1 MKAKSDLDPGVIIAA
16 CNLPPGNFLSM
27 TAQTTDLPADLA
39 AVALAAFDQVVV
51 ATPGFR
57 VRTGQHEMA
66 QRIASSLHDVTLGD
80 QPEPHSA
87 VTVIQAGT
95 GVGKSAAYLSTT
107 VALALARKTRV
118 VVSTATVALQEQLMT
133 KDLPA
138 LAAVL
143 DTPFVYALAKGRGR
157 YVCKL
162 KLERLVGTGGAEATE
177 LFDADDEAAAQP
189 TAAQPRRGVVWTD
202 PIERRVAL
210 YDSLAAALAAGRWDG
225 DRDSLAEQPE
235 PSDWSTVAAERH
247 TCTARHCPRFSS
259 CSYYQARMQL
269 AQAQVIVAN
278 HDLVLASLGMKALP
292 DLDNCLLVFD
302 EGHHLPAVALD
313 QFSSA
318 MDLSGLRWLDKLP
331 KILIDVADKMGFV
344 LVQDVTTLAQQL
356 KTALLEANRMAMD
369 LLRGVSAGYDVVHR
383 FKDGVVPEALLE
395 PFKLIHDHAVA
406 LSDALEALGA
416 ELKSRAKEDPAQATH
431 CSVQYARLGQMAPK
445 LNSAVAT
452 SAQWLNSDEPPLA
465 KWFKSDTSSGLVFL
479 SAHACPIV
487 PGDLL
492 RRHLWQHVRGAV
504 VTSASLTSCG
514 SFDYFLGETG
524 LAGLPQVST
533 LAVDSPFDYRTQGQL
548 IVADTAADPK
558 QVDLYTTQMVAAL
571 LADLRAVPHGALV
584 LFTSRVQMQAAVGAL
599 DANLQDTVL
608 VQGQMARGRL
618 LGIHQARVESG
629 FASVIF
635 GLQSFG
641 EGLDLPGLLCETV
654 FIAKLPFSPP
664 SDPVEEARAEWL
676 KRDGRDPFSELV
688 VPATG
693 IKLLQWTGRAIR
705 SETDQARVICYD
717 KRLLSTSYGRRM
729 LQGLPPYAVSRR
741 VLGALSAL

>member
-1 MKAKSDLDPGVIIAA
+1 MKKPDLT
-16 CNLPPGNFLSM
+16 S
-27 TAQTTDLPADLA
+27 
-39 AVALAAFDQVVV
+39 VALQAFDQMVA

-57 VRTGQHEMA
+57 SRLGQRHMA
-66 QRIASSLHDVTLGD
+66 ERIASTLHDVDLGEHD
-80 QPEPHSA
+80 EPHSA

-107 VALALARKTRV
+107 VAMALARKTRV
-118 VVSTATVALQEQLMT
+118 VVSTATVALQEQLMS

-143 DTPFVYALAKGRGR
+143 DTPFVFALAKGRGR

-162 KLERLVGTGGAEATE
+162 KLERLAGSDGEPLDMFEGDEDAPVPAPPKAAKPTKGG
-177 LFDADDEAAAQP
+177 
-189 TAAQPRRGVVWTD
+189 VWQD
-202 PIERRVAL
+202 PQERRMQM
-210 YDSLAAALAAGRWDG
+210 YDTLASSLATGKWDG

-235 PSDWSTVAAERH
+235 ASDWATVAAERH
-247 TCTARHCPRFSS
+247 TCTARHCPRFGT

-292 DLDNCLLVFD
+292 DLDNCLVVFD

-331 KILIDVADKMGFV
+331 KILLEVAEKMGFV

-356 KTALLEANRMAMD
+356 KTALLEASRLAMEF
-369 LLRGVSAGYDVVHR
+369 LRGVASSYDVVHR
-383 FKDGVVPEALLE
+383 FKEGVVPEVMLE
-395 PFKLIHDHAVA
+395 PFKLIHGHASA
-406 LSDALEALGA
+406 LSDALEALGK
-416 ELKSRAKEDPAQATH
+416 ELKLRAKEDPSQAAH
-431 CSVQYARLGQMAPK
+431 CSVQYAKLGQLAPK
-445 LNSAVAT
+445 INSVVAT
-452 SAQWLNSDEPPLA
+452 SAQWLTESEPPLA
-465 KWFKSDTSSGLVFL
+465 KWLKSDTSSGLVQL

-492 RRHLWQHVRGAV
+492 RQHLWQQVRGAV
-504 VTSASLTSCG
+504 VTSASLTTCG
-514 SFDYFLGETG
+514 SFDYFLAETG

-548 IVADTAADPK
+548 IVADTRADAR
-558 QVDLYTTQMVAAL
+558 QVDAYTAEVVAAL
-571 LADLRAVPHGALV
+571 LADLRDVPRGALV
-584 LFTSRVQMQAAVGAL
+584 LFTSRVQMQAAVNAL
-599 DANLQDTVL
+599 DARLEDIVL
-608 VQGQMARGRL
+608 VQGQMARGKL
-618 LGIHQARVESG
+618 LGIHQARIEAG
-629 FASVIF
+629 AASVIF

-641 EGLDLPGLLCETV
+641 EGLDLPGALCETV
-654 FIAKLPFSPP
+654 FITKLPFSPP
-664 SDPVEEARAEWL
+664 SDPVEEARADWL
-676 KRDGRDPFSELV
+676 KRSGRDPFSELV

-717 KRLLSTSYGRRM
+717 KRLLSMAYGRRM

-741 VLGALSAL
+741 SNPR

>member
-1 MKAKSDLDPGVIIAA
+1 MKKPDLT
-16 CNLPPGNFLSM
+16 S
-27 TAQTTDLPADLA
+27 
-39 AVALAAFDQVVV
+39 VALQAFDQMVA

-57 VRTGQHEMA
+57 SRLGQRHMA
-66 QRIASSLHDVTLGD
+66 ERIASTLHDVDLGEHD
-80 QPEPHSA
+80 EPHSA

-107 VALALARKTRV
+107 VAMALARKTRV
-118 VVSTATVALQEQLMT
+118 VVSTATVALQEQLMS

-143 DTPFVYALAKGRGR
+143 DTPFVFALAKGRGR

-162 KLERLVGTGGAEATE
+162 KLERLAGSDGEPLDMFEGDEDAPIPAPTKAAKPTKGG
-177 LFDADDEAAAQP
+177 
-189 TAAQPRRGVVWTD
+189 VWQD
-202 PIERRVAL
+202 PQERRMQM
-210 YDSLAAALAAGRWDG
+210 YDTLASSLATGKWDG

-235 PSDWSTVAAERH
+235 ASDWATVAAERH
-247 TCTARHCPRFSS
+247 TCTARHCPRFGT

-292 DLDNCLLVFD
+292 ELDNCLVVFD

-331 KILIDVADKMGFV
+331 KILLEVAEKMGFV

-356 KTALLEANRMAMD
+356 KTALLEASRLAMEF
-369 LLRGVSAGYDVVHR
+369 LRGVASSYDVVHR
-383 FKDGVVPEALLE
+383 FKEGVVPEVMLE
-395 PFKLIHDHAVA
+395 PFKLIHGHATA
-406 LSDALEALGA
+406 LSDALEALGK
-416 ELKSRAKEDPAQATH
+416 ELKLRAKEDPSQAAH
-431 CSVQYARLGQMAPK
+431 CSVQYAKLGQLAPK
-445 LNSAVAT
+445 INSVVAT
-452 SAQWLNSDEPPLA
+452 SAQWLTESEPPLA
-465 KWFKSDTSSGLVFL
+465 KWLKSDTSSGLVQL

-492 RRHLWQHVRGAV
+492 RQHLWQQVRGAV
-504 VTSASLTSCG
+504 VTSASLTTCG
-514 SFDYFLGETG
+514 SFDYFLAETG

-548 IVADTAADPK
+548 IVADTRADAR
-558 QVDLYTTQMVAAL
+558 QVDAYTAEVVAAL
-571 LADLRAVPHGALV
+571 LADLRDVPRGALV
-584 LFTSRVQMQAAVGAL
+584 LFTSRVQMQAAVNAL
-599 DANLQDTVL
+599 DARLEDIVL
-608 VQGQMARGRL
+608 VQGQMARGKL
-618 LGIHQARVESG
+618 LGIHQARIEAG
-629 FASVIF
+629 AASVIF

-641 EGLDLPGLLCETV
+641 EGLDLPGSLCETV
-654 FIAKLPFSPP
+654 FITKLPFSPP
-664 SDPVEEARAEWL
+664 SDPVEEARADWL
-676 KRDGRDPFSELV
+676 KRSGRDPFSELV

-717 KRLLSTSYGRRM
+717 KRLLSMAYGRRM

-741 VLGALSAL
+741 PNSR

>member
-1 MKAKSDLDPGVIIAA
+1 M
-16 CNLPPGNFLSM
+16 
-27 TAQTTDLPADLA
+27 
-39 AVALAAFDQVVV
+39 AAFDQVVA

-57 VRTGQHEMA
+57 ARAGQREMA
-66 QRIASSLHDVTLGD
+66 QSIATHLHDVSLGD
-80 QPEPHSA
+80 QPEPLSA

-107 VALALARKTRV
+107 VALALARNTRV
-118 VVSTATVALQEQLMT
+118 VVSTATVALQEQLMH

-162 KLERLVGTGGAEATE
+162 KLERLVGTGGFDAAE
-177 LFDADDEAAAQP
+177 LFDADDAAD
-189 TAAQPRRGVVWTD
+189 AAPGVVQAATVQPKRGTAWQD
-202 PIERRVAL
+202 PMERRISL
-210 YDSLAAALAAGRWDG
+210 YETLASALAAGKWNG
-225 DRDSLAEQPE
+225 DRDSLAEQPD
-235 PSDWSTVAAERH
+235 PRDWSTVAAERH
-247 TCTARHCPRFSS
+247 TCTARNCPRFGS

-292 DLDNCLLVFD
+292 ELNNCLVVFD
-302 EGHHLPAVALD
+302 EGHHLPAVALE

-331 KILIDVADKMGFV
+331 KILIEVADKIG
-344 LVQDVTTLAQQL
+344 LALAQDVATLAQQL
-356 KTALLEANRMAMD
+356 KTALLEVNRMAID
-369 LLRGVSAGYDVVHR
+369 LLRGASSGYDLVYR
-383 FKDGVVPEALLE
+383 FKDGVVPAALLE
-395 PFKLIHDHAVA
+395 PFKQIHDQAAA

-416 ELKSRAKEDPAQATH
+416 ELKSRVKEDPAQATD
-431 CSVQYARLGQMAPK
+431 CAVQYARLGPMAPK
-445 LNSAVAT
+445 LNSVVAT
-452 SAQWLNSDEPPLA
+452 SAQWLGSSEPPLA

-487 PGDLL
+487 PGELL
-492 RRHLWQHVRGAV
+492 RSHLWNHVRGAV

-514 SFDYFLGETG
+514 SFDFFLGETG
-524 LAGLPQVST
+524 LAGLPQLST

-558 QVDLYTTQMVAAL
+558 QVDIYTTQMVAAL
-571 LADLRAVPHGALV
+571 LLDLRDVPHGALV
-584 LFTSRVQMQAAVGAL
+584 LFTSRVQMQAAVSAL
-599 DANLQDTVL
+599 DAGLQEIVL
-608 VQGQMARGRL
+608 VQGQMARSRL

-629 FASVIF
+629 LASVIF

-641 EGLDLPGLLCETV
+641 EGLDLPGQLCETV
-654 FIAKLPFSPP
+654 FIAKLPFGSP

-705 SETDQARVICYD
+705 SESDQARVICYD
-717 KRLLSTSYGRRM
+717 KRLLSMAYGRRM

-741 VLGALSAL
+741 AAGAVSAF